1 MGGFFFWHARNVRL
15 VSGTGLRKGGNGM
28 VRWGFERCLRRISV
42 VVLGDWGGGGK
53 EGCLEVVFAGF
64 FLRERLMALFG

>member
-1 MGGFFFWHARNVRL
+1 
-15 VSGTGLRKGGNGM
+15 M